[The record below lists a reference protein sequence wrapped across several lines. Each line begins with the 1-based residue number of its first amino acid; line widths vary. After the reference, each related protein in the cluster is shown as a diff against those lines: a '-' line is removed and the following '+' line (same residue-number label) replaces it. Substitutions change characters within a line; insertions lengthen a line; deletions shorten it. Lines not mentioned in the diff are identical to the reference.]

1 MNMGEVIVTF
11 KVMPTG
17 VDVDLDA
24 LEAQINE
31 AVKADR
37 IKREPIAFGLVALNV
52 IKIVQDAAGVV
63 DEVETE
69 LKKIEGVGSVEVTGL
84 TKTL

>member
-69 LKKIEGVGSVEVTGL
+69 LTKIEGVGSVEVTGL